1 MQRGETIEV
10 EISGVSH
17 QGDGVGRHE
26 GMAVF
31 VPGALPGERVQAQ
44 VTAVKK
50 NLARTHLLKV
60 EKPSPE
66 RVEPRCASYEAC
78 GGCQWQHGSYKE
90 QLYWKTQRVK
100 EALTRIGKI
109 EGAVVHPALGM
120 DGPWH
125 YRNKGQFHVDY
136 RQGKWVIGQYAP
148 QSRRVVS
155 AAVCPLFPEEWGSIL
170 TKIEQW
176 LQELAPQGGDPREGL
191 RHVVLRQSWRS
202 TGEIMVILI
211 TGKKEDPVAGAL
223 SEKISRGF
231 PRAVSI
237 WQNVNPKPEPV
248 VLGEKYYHIK
258 GKVTIEEELDGIKF
272 SISPASFFQV
282 NPSQTLRLYRKVRD
296 YAGLTGEETVLDVYC
311 GLGAI
316 ALYLARQ
323 AKEVIGVESVPEAVE
338 DAQANTCL
346 NGITNARFLAGPAEE
361 ILPRLQSQGIRP
373 QVIVVDPPRQGCD
386 PKVLEAMVE
395 MEPERII
402 YVSCDPATL
411 ARDLELLQNKGY
423 RTVEVQPVDMFP
435 QTGHVETV
443 VLMSRVE
450 K

>member
-1 MQRGETIEV
+1 MIEI

-17 QGDGVGRHE
+17 RGDGVGRHE

-50 NLARTHLLKV
+50 NLARANLLKV

-78 GGCQWQHGSYKE
+78 GGCQWQHGAYKE

-109 EGAVVHPALGM
+109 EGAMVHPALCM
-120 DGPWH
+120 NDPWH

-136 RQGKWVIGQYAP
+136 RQGKWVIGQYVP
-148 QSRRVVS
+148 QSRQVVS
-155 AAVCPLFPEEWGSIL
+155 TVACPLFPGEWGSIL

-176 LQELAPQGGDPREGL
+176 LKELATRGGDPREGL
-191 RHVVLRQSWRS
+191 RHVVLRQSWS
-202 TGEIMVILI
+202 TGEIMVILV
-211 TGKKEDPVAGAL
+211 TGKKENPVAGAL
-223 SEKISRGF
+223 SERISREF
-231 PRAVSI
+231 PRMVSI
-237 WQNVNPKPEPV
+237 WQNVNPKPGPL
-248 VLGEKYYHIK
+248 VLGEKYYHLK
-258 GKVTIEEELDGIKF
+258 GKVAIEEELDGIKF

-282 NPSQTLRLYRKVRD
+282 NPSQTFRLYRKMRD

-323 AKEVIGVESVPEAVE
+323 AKEVIGMESVPQAVK
-338 DAQANTCL
+338 DARANACL

-373 QVIVVDPPRQGCD
+373 QVIVVDPPRQGCS

-411 ARDLELLQNKGY
+411 ARDLGLLQDKGY

-443 VLMSRVE
+443 VLITRTE